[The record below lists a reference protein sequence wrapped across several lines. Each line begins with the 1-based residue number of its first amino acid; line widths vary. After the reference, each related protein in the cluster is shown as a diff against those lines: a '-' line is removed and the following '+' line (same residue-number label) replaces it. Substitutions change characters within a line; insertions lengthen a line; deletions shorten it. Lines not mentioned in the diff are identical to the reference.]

1 MDCKIAIMTK
11 ISMGQLNQ
19 SLGVKEKKIISYMRT
34 IHSLFLEYTDFFLTM
49 IFFKLVSKNKN
60 K

>member
-1 MDCKIAIMTK
+1 MECKIAIMTK

-34 IHSLFLEYTDFFLTM
+34 IQSLFLEYIDFTYYD
-49 IFFKLVSKNKN
+49 FFKLVSKNKN